1 MKNEKNPVDAQGTT
15 QTEAVEM
22 LENLLSQGYS
32 SNIEE
37 LALALGRETENV
49 RDMLGGK
56 QIIDDDLAFKMRN
69 LAQQKNISIA

>member
-1 MKNEKNPVDAQGTT
+1 MENEKNPVDAKGTT
-15 QTEAVEM
+15 QAEAIEM

-32 SNIEE
+32 SNVEE

-56 QIIDDDLAFKMRN
+56 QIVDDDLAMKMRN